1 MNRGSM
7 KGRRAGFR
15 GRLVGAIA
23 AVIALLGLGAVPA
36 SAALTPTVTDYP
48 TDSALS
54 GPFAIAAGPDGALW
68 FTELN
73 AREIGRMTVNGTLTM
88 HAPLPGGG
96 SASYPYGIA
105 AGSDGAMWFV
115 AQAPSIVG
123 RIDSSGGILTKALAS
138 ATANPTSIVSGPGGA
153 LWFTEGVT
161 KAIGRI
167 PASTPLQTPD
177 ESRTIPNAPGGIA
190 SGPDGNLWFSE
201 YTAQNIGRMT
211 PGGEATYFPA
221 TPSTANPEDIA
232 AGPDGALWYVEINPS
247 DIVRTATDGSQTP
260 FPMPGG
266 LLPFS
271 LTAGPDGALWITTGN
286 AIVRMASDGSSQ
298 TFTLP
303 SGTGATSI
311 TAGPDGNMWFNEANL
326 GKIGRIT
333 TAPTASTTGATRSG
347 STTALVTG
355 TANGHAQAT
364 SFHIEYG
371 PVGGSTT
378 RTRERSIGTTAGDAP
393 VSAKLSGLKP
403 AKTYRARVV
412 VTNPTGS
419 SAGAFLTTS
428 SCGKKHHKHHKH
440 SAGAA
445 KKKQKKCRK
454 KQKKRK

>member
-1 MNRGSM
+1 MNREPM
-7 KGRRAGFR
+7 KERRAGFR

-23 AVIALLGLGAVPA
+23 AVVALFGLGAVPA

-73 AREIGRMTVNGTLTM
+73 AREIGRMTVDGTLTM

-96 SASYPYGIA
+96 SASYPYGIT

-115 AQAPSIVG
+115 AQTPSIVG
-123 RIDSSGGILTKALAS
+123 RIDSSGGILTKPLAS
-138 ATANPTSIVSGPGGA
+138 ATANPTNIVSGPGGA
-153 LWFTEGVT
+153 LWFAESVT

-167 PASTPLQTPD
+167 PATTPLQTPD
-177 ESRTIPNAPGGIA
+177 ESRTIPNAPNGIA

-211 PGGEATYFPA
+211 PGGGATYFPA
-221 TPSTANPEDIA
+221 APPTGNPEDIA
-232 AGPDGALWYVEINPS
+232 AGPDEALWYVEINPS
-247 DIVRTATDGSQTP
+247 DVVRIATGGSQTP

-266 LLPFS
+266 LAPFS
-271 LTAGPDGALWITTGN
+271 ITAGSDGALWIPTGDT
-286 AIVRMASDGSSQ
+286 IVRMATDGSSQ
-298 TFTLP
+298 TFRLP

-311 TAGPDGNMWFNEANL
+311 AAGSDGNMWFNESNV

-347 STTALVTG
+347 ATTALVTG

-371 PVGGSTT
+371 PLGGPTT
-378 RTRERSIGTTAGDAP
+378 RTGERSIGTTAGDTS
-393 VSAKLSGLKP
+393 VSAKLRGLKP

-419 SAGAFLTTS
+419 TAGAFLTTPR
-428 SCGKKHHKHHKH
+428 CGRKHHKHHKH
-440 SAGAA
+440 AAGAA
-445 KKKQKKCRK
+445 KKKQKKC
-454 KQKKRK
+454 KKRRK